1 MTSEEIRSR
10 LQSAGVK
17 RISIREPMS
26 RHTSWK
32 VGGPA
37 DYFCVAEEAP
47 QLLAALRVAR
57 EYGLPWL
64 VLGGGYNVLVADE
77 GVEGLVIANRL
88 RGLRIEDAPSEP
100 YLECG
105 AGVFFAKAAQDTARQ
120 GFAGMEWG
128 ISIPGTVGGGVINN
142 AGAHWS
148 DVARALIS
156 ATLLDDEGATA
167 VLSSDDLAY
176 RYRQS
181 ALKKPHST
189 RSHQV
194 VVHCRFRLERDDPR
208 SVLARLDEL
217 LEHRIR
223 TQPVKE
229 ASAGSTFKNPPGAS
243 AGALI
248 DRAGLKG
255 HRLGGAQISPLHA
268 NFLLNTGGATADDI
282 LQLMRLAQERVQ
294 TMFGIRLEPEV
305 QFIGRWP
312 DALLRSVL
320 HDAA

>member
-1 MTSEEIRSR
+1 MTSDEVQRELR
-10 LQSAGVK
+10 SAGV
-17 RISIREPMS
+17 RRVSIHEPMS

-37 DYFCVAEEAP
+37 DYFCVVEEEGH
-47 QLLAALRVAR
+47 LRAALRVAR
-57 EYGLPWL
+57 EHGLPWL

-77 GVEGLVIANRL
+77 GVEGLVISNRL
-88 RGLRIEDAPSEP
+88 RGLRIEDAQSEP
-100 YLECG
+100 YLDCG
-105 AGVFFAKAAQDTARQ
+105 AGVFFARAAQETARR

-128 ISIPGTVGGGVINN
+128 ISIPGTVGGGVVNN

-148 DVARALIS
+148 DVARALIH
-156 ATLLDDEGATA
+156 ATILDEEGESVT
-167 VLSSDDLAY
+167 LSSTDLTY

-194 VVHCRFRLERDDPR
+194 VTGCRFRLERDDP
-208 SVLARLDEL
+208 SAVLGRLDEL
-217 LEHRIR
+217 LDHRIR

-248 DRAGLKG
+248 ERAGLKG
-255 HRLGGAQISPLHA
+255 FRLGGAQIAPLHA

-282 LQLMRLAQERVQ
+282 IQLMRLAQKRVRA
-294 TMFGIRLEPEV
+294 MFDVQLEPEV

-312 DALLRSVL
+312 DDLLQSVL